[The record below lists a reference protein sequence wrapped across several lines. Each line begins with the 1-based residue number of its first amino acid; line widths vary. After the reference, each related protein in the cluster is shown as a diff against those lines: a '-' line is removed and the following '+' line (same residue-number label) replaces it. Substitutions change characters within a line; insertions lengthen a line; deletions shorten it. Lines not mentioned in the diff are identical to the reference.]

1 MSELKEVVGHASAL
15 AAERSPFLLVTTISV
30 EGSARRR
37 PGSRVLIGPQGD
49 AIGPLGGGCL
59 ERDLSRRGW
68 PLTERTG
75 AALVTYDTTWDEEGP
90 SERAAR
96 GSYGVIELLVE
107 RVQPRG
113 EPSALS
119 FIQWCLNEEK
129 EGVLLTVFRSE
140 APHVPVGSWLG
151 VGARS
156 ERAGPAL
163 AEPALLAEARRA
175 PAARCP
181 RVARV
186 VVGDA
191 VVEAL
196 IEVIRPAVHLFVM
209 GGGPD
214 AVPLVMLARSLG
226 WTVTVWD
233 PQHRAESRSRFAAAD
248 RRHSG
253 PAAMLRHLVDRAACP
268 VAVVMTH
275 DLERDQEALRMLLP
289 SLACYIGVVGTRGRT
304 EHLLDRAGPV
314 AWSEVQRA
322 RFHAPAGLTTGAE
335 TPPELAIS
343 IVAEIQAELHG
354 ETIGHMRDRSGPILE
369 GLPTGTA

>member
-1 MSELKEVVGHASAL
+1 MSELKDVVVKASAL
-15 AAERSPFLLVTTISV
+15 AAERRPYLLVTTISV
-30 EGSARRR
+30 EGASRRR
-37 PGSRVLIGPQGD
+37 PGSRTLIGAQGES
-49 AIGPLGGGCL
+49 IGPMGAGCL
-59 ERDLSRRGW
+59 ERDLARRGW
-68 PLTERTG
+68 WLTERSD
-75 AALVTYDTTWDEEGP
+75 AVLVTYDTTWDEEEASDRGRGP
-90 SERAAR
+90 
-96 GSYGVIELLVE
+96 YGVIEVLVE

-140 APHVPVGSWLG
+140 AAHVPVGAWLG

-156 ERAGPAL
+156 ERAGSAL
-163 AEPALLAEARRA
+163 VEPALVAEARRA
-175 PAARCP
+175 PSARCA

-186 VVGDA
+186 MVGDA

-196 IEVIRPAVHLFVM
+196 VEVIRPAVHLFVM
-209 GGGPD
+209 GGGVD

-233 PQHRAESRSRFAAAD
+233 PQQRVESRVRFAAAD

-253 PAAMLRHLVDRAACP
+253 PAAMLRHMVDRAACP

-289 SLACYIGVVGTRGRT
+289 SLACYIGVLGPRGRT
-304 EHLLDRAGPV
+304 EQLLDRTGPV
-314 AWSEVQRA
+314 AWSEGQRA

-335 TPPELAIS
+335 TPTEVAIS

-354 ETIGHMRDRSGPILE
+354 ETIGHLRDRGGPILE
-369 GLPTGTA
+369 GMPTGTA